1 LPPDKPQSESD
12 QSRRAALRALFA
24 PRHVAV
30 IGASRTPGKIGHS
43 VVHNLIKGGFAGR
56 IFPINA
62 AGGEVEGLACLRS
75 AAELPDAV
83 DCAMLVVPAKE
94 TVAAIRACAG
104 KGVRSAIIGAVGFA
118 ETGTAEGRARQDEVA
133 AIARRA
139 GMLLLGPNT
148 NGITNTKASLAL
160 GYNAAHGYAIAPGP
174 VSIVSHSGAL
184 FGGFIRTLEAFG
196 VGLSTFVPVGN
207 EVDLDLLDILDYCI
221 EDADTKVIGLAIE
234 ALANGA
240 RFRALAL
247 RAKARGKP
255 MVALKLGRSAAG
267 VGAALAHSS
276 RLAGGA
282 RAYDALF
289 AACGVAGVRSVEALA
304 ATCALLARYPDQP
317 ADPRLICVT
326 TSGAGGAILAD
337 HAAERGFALAGDA
350 TGEWEGEAGLA
361 IAAMEARG
369 HLRNPL
375 DVGSLAD
382 WPDLARIYQLL
393 ERDGL
398 VGPTV
403 CYAHIAPRP
412 EQDATLL
419 AVLRARNERT
429 RAPIV
434 VIAPG
439 GLEPQLEQQ
448 YRESGIALFHETALG
463 FDVLAAY
470 RAAGEAASF
479 AESLT
484 PSEAAHAAAARLA
497 NMQDD
502 VLSEADSAEILRELG
517 VPLVESRDATGLAEA
532 AAAADALG
540 YPVVLKAMVPGVAHK
555 NAAGLVVTSIS
566 NKTELERSHVTL
578 TERTRGKPNVR
589 FLLQPMLPARF
600 ELIVGVSREAQLG
613 HFLVFGL
620 GGVNAEL
627 FDQVL
632 LLPIELEVAAMIAR
646 IAGSRLGA
654 LLRATGASGHSAL
667 DRLPPILAG
676 LQQLILA
683 APDRI
688 DSIDLNPVIVT
699 MDNNV
704 MAVDAL
710 IVRRKSQ

>member
-1 LPPDKPQSESD
+1 LPPNNAQSEQD
-12 QSRRAALRALFA
+12 QQRRAALRALFA
-24 PRHVAV
+24 PRHIAV

-94 TVAAIRACAG
+94 TVAAIRACAD

-118 ETGTAEGRARQDEVA
+118 ETGTAEGRQRQHEVA
-133 AIARRA
+133 SLARRA
-139 GMLLLGPNT
+139 GLRLLGPNT
-148 NGITNTKASLAL
+148 NGITNTSASLSL
-160 GYNAAHGYAIAPGP
+160 GYNAVHGYAIAPGP

-184 FGGFIRTLEAFG
+184 FGGLIRTLEQFG
-196 VGLSTFVPVGN
+196 VGLSKFVPVGN
-207 EVDLDLLDILDYCI
+207 EADLDMLDILDYAI
-221 EDADTKVIGLAIE
+221 EDPDTKVIGLAIE

-240 RFRALAL
+240 RFRELAV

-255 MVALKLGRSAAG
+255 VVALKVGRSAAG
-267 VGAALAHSS
+267 VVAALAHSS

-289 AACGVAGVRSVEALA
+289 SACGIASVRSVEALA
-304 ATCALLARYPDQP
+304 ATCALLARYPDRVT
-317 ADPRLICVT
+317 DPRLICVT
-326 TSGAGGAILAD
+326 TSGAAGALLAD
-337 HAAERGFALAGDA
+337 HAAERGFVLAGDA
-350 TGEWEGEAGLA
+350 IGEWQGEAGVA
-361 IAAMEARG
+361 IAAMDSRG

-375 DVGSLAD
+375 DVGALAD

-398 VGPTV
+398 LGPTV

-419 AVLRARNERT
+419 AVLRGRKERT
-429 RAPIV
+429 REPIV

-439 GLEPQLEQQ
+439 GLVPALEQQ

-463 FDVLAAY
+463 FDVLAAH
-470 RAAGEAASF
+470 RAAGAPASF

-484 PSEAAHAAAARLA
+484 PSAAARAAAVRLA
-497 NMQDD
+497 NMHGD
-502 VLSEADSAEILRELG
+502 VLSEADSADILRGLG
-517 VPLVESRDATGLAEA
+517 VPLVESREATTLAQA
-532 AAAADALG
+532 QAAADALG
-540 YPVVLKAMVPGVAHK
+540 YPLVLKAMVPGVAHK
-555 NAAGLVVTSIS
+555 NAAGLVITSIS
-566 NKTELERSHVTL
+566 NKAELERAHAAL
-578 TERTRGKPNVR
+578 TERTQGKADVR
-589 FLLQPMLPARF
+589 VLLQPMLPAKF

-632 LLPIELEVAAMIAR
+632 LLPTELDVAAMTAR
-646 IAGSRLGA
+646 IVGSRLGA
-654 LLRATGASGHSAL
+654 LLRTAGTPSAF
-667 DRLPPILAG
+667 DRLQPILAG

-688 DSIDLNPVIVT
+688 ESVDLNPVIVT
-699 MDNNV
+699 KDNDL

-710 IVRRKSQ
+710 IVRRASP